1 MVYCQKRCLLR
12 DCSVCSVFAT
22 GHPRAADL
30 VGRDVG
36 CLARWV
42 GQKFA
47 RLGLPFNGVPLFS
60 RQNKWGGKL

>member
-42 GQKFA
+42 GEKFA
-47 RLGLPFNGVPLFS
+47 RLGLPV
-60 RQNKWGGKL
+60 